1 MLAKENPNNEN
12 DRKTAA
18 LWENHMDE
26 TAFKLHLKK
35 GGSQF
40 NKDQPYIRLD
50 STFNQKFKMD
60 RLIKTIYYPNHQ
72 LKWDNLM
79 DRSEFY
85 SLNGCKSVG
94 FTYLRNK

>member
-50 STFNQKFKMD
+50 TTFNHKFKMD
-60 RLIKTIYYPNHQ
+60 RLIKTVSILVTVNISFMSFFITG
-72 LKWDNLM
+72 LLSK
-79 DRSEFY
+79 
-85 SLNGCKSVG
+85 SLVEMG
-94 FTYLRNK
+94 